1 MNQLIPVQTNEH
13 LEPIISGRDLHE
25 FLEVGTRYDTWF
37 ERMKE
42 YGFENGKDYI
52 EVTEEVDAQ
61 KRARTY
67 EQINHALKLDMA
79 KEISMIQRNEKGK
92 EARQYFIAVEKEY
105 NSPEKIMA
113 GALRIADETINRL
126 RLDNNIQSQQ
136 IAELQPKATYYDLV
150 LQCKDLISIT
160 VIAQDFGLTAQKL
173 NNILQKEEIQY
184 KQSGLWLLKGKHK
197 DKGYTFSK
205 TEPYVGKD
213 GTPKTKLHTYW
224 TQKGRLFIYDLL
236 KSKGILPV
244 IEREEI

>member
-13 LEPIISGRDLHE
+13 LEPIISGRDLHD
-25 FLEVGTRYDTWF
+25 FLEVESNYTTWMN
-37 ERMKE
+37 RMVE
-42 YGFENGKDYI
+42 YGFSENVDYAI
-52 EVTEEVDAQ
+52 CLPNLESESRGGQNKIDHV
-61 KRARTY
+61 
-67 EQINHALKLDMA
+67 LKLDMA

-113 GALRIADETINRL
+113 RALRIADETINRL

-173 NNILQKEEIQY
+173 NNILQKEEVQY

-244 IEREEI
+244 IEREEN

>member
-1 MNQLIPVQTNEH
+1 MNQLIPVQENES
-13 LEPIISGRDLHE
+13 LEPIISGRDLHC
-25 FLEVGTRYDTWF
+25 FLEVSTKYPDWIK
-37 ERMKE
+37 RMME
-42 YGFENGKDYI
+42 YGFSEGTDFI
-52 EVTEEVDAQ
+52 SILGESTGGRPSED
-61 KRARTY
+61 
-67 EQINHALKLDMA
+67 HALKLDMA

-113 GALRIADETINRL
+113 RALRIADETINRL

-173 NNILQKEEIQY
+173 NNILQKEEVQY
-184 KQSGLWLLKGKHK
+184 KQSGLWLLKGKYK

-244 IEREEI
+244 IEREEN

>member
-1 MNQLIPVQTNEH
+1 MNQLIPIQTNDQM
-13 LEPIISGRDLHE
+13 EPIISARDLHE
-25 FLEVGTRYDTWF
+25 FLEIGTHFKDWF
-37 ERMKE
+37 PRMTE
-42 YGFENGKDYI
+42 YGFEENKDYTPLI
-52 EVTEEVDAQ
+52 FEHPQNGQPTKD
-61 KRARTY
+61 Y
-67 EQINHALKLDMA
+67 ALKIDMA

-92 EARQYFIAVEKEY
+92 QARQYFISVEKEY

-113 GALRIADETINRL
+113 RALRIADETINRL

-150 LQCKDLISIT
+150 LQCKDLLSVT
-160 VIAQDFGLTAQKL
+160 AIAQDFGLTAQKL
-173 NNILQKEEIQY
+173 NNILQKEEVQY
-184 KQSGLWLLKGKHK
+184 KQSGLWLLKGKYK

-213 GTPKTKLHTYW
+213 GAPKTKLHTYW

-244 IEREEI
+244 IEREDEE

>member
-25 FLEVGTRYDTWF
+25 FLEVKTPYDTWF
-37 ERMKE
+37 PRMIE
-42 YGFENGKDYI
+42 YGFEDWKDFSTFLL
-52 EVTEEVDAQ
+52 ESSGGRPATD
-61 KRARTY
+61 
-67 EQINHALKLDMA
+67 HALKLDMA

-92 EARQYFIAVEKEY
+92 QARQYFIAVEKEY

-113 GALRIADETINRL
+113 RALRIADETINRL

>member
-1 MNQLIPVQTNEH
+1 MNQLIPVSTNDQM
-13 LEPIISGRDLHE
+13 EPVISGRDLYE
-25 FLEVGTRYDTWF
+25 FLEIKDNYTDWF
-37 ERMKE
+37 KRMIC
-42 YGFENGKDYI
+42 YGFDEGKDFI
-52 EVTEEVDAQ
+52 GISRESTGGRPSID
-61 KRARTY
+61 
-67 EQINHALKLDMA
+67 HALKLDTA
-79 KEISMIQRNEKGK
+79 KEISMIQRNDKGK
-92 EARQYFIAVEKEY
+92 EARQYFISVEKEY

-113 GALRIADETINRL
+113 RALRIADETISRL

-173 NNILQKEEIQY
+173 NNILQKEEVQY
-184 KQSGLWLLKGKHK
+184 KQSGLWLIKGKHK